1 MNEHEQ
7 EFYQRIKD
15 SIKENVITI
24 DPNTFEPIKKI
35 TLEMRLELAQD
46 LSDTI
51 GTVKMYEMIG
61 RAIFDSSIHQLA
73 HNTLTIP
80 ILVYDT

>member
-73 HNTLTIP
+73 HNTPTTPFLGI
-80 ILVYDT
+80 